1 MGDACKFGFFN
12 PGEQP
17 CCYPNVWATEE
28 TTGPPRLAIAPGGD
42 HVKLLL
48 RLMEAMPGPLWAMY
62 VLAVPRGESVAGRY
76 ETEDIQPRDAV
87 EQFLREFTA
96 IFEGDARHDLWIG
109 TESDSA
115 MLVYDRHNLIYAYG
129 PLDDFGRILTEAGLK
144 KAASIE
150 IPFPHV
156 HYYNDRFD
164 ADSDR
169 LLGYW
174 PCSRA
179 PLTPAD
185 ES

>member
-1 MGDACKFGFFN
+1 MDGACKFGFFN

-17 CCYPNVWATEE
+17 YRYPNVWATEE
-28 TTGPPRLAIAPGGD
+28 TTGPTRLAIAPGSD
-42 HVKLLL
+42 QVKLLL
-48 RLMEAMPGPLWAMY
+48 RLMEALPGPLWVMY
-62 VLAVPRGESVAGRY
+62 VLVVPRGETVAGRY
-76 ETEDIQPRDAV
+76 ETEEFQSREAV
-87 EQFLREFTA
+87 ERFLREFTA
-96 IFEGDARHDLWIG
+96 LLEGDARHDLWIG

-129 PLDDFGRILTEAGLK
+129 PLDDFGTILSEAGLE

-150 IPFPHV
+150 IPFPHA
-156 HYYNDRFD
+156 HYYHDRFD
-164 ADSDR
+164 ADAQR

-174 PCSRA
+174 PWSRA